1 MWIDVFRIIT
11 ITKSYFYLIGV
22 KSTFN
27 FGFPF
32 ASKKSTIACLMYGG
46 SRSPALK
53 KQKRKNFDEILMK
66 FYQSLG
72 IMQYTIIQRYLARVQ
87 HISVYTCVDASQVFF
102 VNCECLEK
110 LREIIM

>member
-11 ITKSYFYLIGV
+11 IAKSYFYLIGV

-32 ASKKSTIACLMYGG
+32 ASKKSTIACLMSGG

-53 KQKRKNFDEILMK
+53 KKRKNFDEILPVIGNNAIYSNSK
-66 FYQSLG
+66 
-72 IMQYTIIQRYLARVQ
+72 
-87 HISVYTCVDASQVFF
+87 VFG
-102 VNCECLEK
+102 K
-110 LREIIM
+110 GTTY